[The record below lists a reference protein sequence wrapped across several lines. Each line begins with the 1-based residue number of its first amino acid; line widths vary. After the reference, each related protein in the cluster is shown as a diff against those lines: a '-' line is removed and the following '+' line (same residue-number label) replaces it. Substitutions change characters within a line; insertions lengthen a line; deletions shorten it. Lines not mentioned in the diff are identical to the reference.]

1 MKKTL
6 ATFAIFLLPLYLTAQ
21 EINISGNVK
30 SENGSTVSG
39 VNITDKNSR
48 KSVTTDQNGNFTI
61 TANPKDILEFYSP
74 EFSSYSIEVSSK
86 RNYSVVLKKVSE
98 KQIEGVVITALGIA
112 KKKEK
117 IGYSTQEVGT
127 KQF

>member
-6 ATFAIFLLPLYLTAQ
+6 ATFAVFLLPLYLTAQ

-30 SENGSTVSG
+30 SENGSIVSG
-39 VNITDKNSR
+39 VSITDKNTG
-48 KSVTTDQNGNFTI
+48 KTTLTDESGNFTI
-61 TANPKDILEFYSP
+61 SANPKDILEFYAP
-74 EFSSYSIEVSSK
+74 DFSLYTVEVSSK
-86 RNYSVVLKKVSE
+86 RQYTIVLTKANE

-117 IGYSTQEVGT
+117 
-127 KQF
+127 